1 MRVSVTE
8 PFAVGS
14 VPTGGRTF
22 QTGKNQ
28 VAKRQARPAP
38 ARQHRG
44 MLESLASLGLQAT
57 ASQMQEALKRMPEE
71 GTGLEERELIRR
83 GLPRALLR
91 VAG

>member
-1 MRVSVTE
+1 
-8 PFAVGS
+8 
-14 VPTGGRTF
+14 
-22 QTGKNQ
+22 
-28 VAKRQARPAP
+28 
-38 ARQHRG
+38 